1 MTEGKDMRPKGILI
15 SFFILLMLSSCS
27 VQKMAVDATA
37 SLIDYNILSFY
48 EEEDP
53 EIAKIAGA
61 SNLKLLEGLIKAD
74 PGNEGLLI
82 KASQAFGG
90 YAFLFV
96 EDESPD
102 RAEGLYR
109 RGMEYGLKVLEKK
122 EDFQKGF
129 KGNIKEFGNALK
141 SLQSEDM
148 PALFWTTYC
157 WAGKI
162 NLNRDSPRALIEIPR
177 VKLMMDRAL
186 ELNETFFYGSP
197 HLLLATYYASRPKM
211 LGGQPEKARE
221 HFEKAIRLNQGKFLL
236 SYLLYA
242 KFYAVQTQDREL
254 YKKLLDKILA
264 AKPDILPEQM
274 LSNQVAKIKAREA
287 LKNIDEIF

>member
-1 MTEGKDMRPKGILI
+1 MRQKGLWI
-15 SFFILLMLSSCS
+15 SFFILFTLNSCT
-27 VQKMAVDATA
+27 VQKMAVNATS

-53 EIAKIAGA
+53 EIARLAGA

-74 PGNEGLLI
+74 PDNEDLLI

-96 EDESPD
+96 EDEDPE

-109 RGMEYGLKVLEKK
+109 RGKEYGLRVLEKK
-122 EDFQKGF
+122 EGF
-129 KGNIKEFGNALK
+129 EKALRGDIKEFEKVLK
-141 SLQSEDM
+141 SLEKEDM

-177 VKLMMDRAL
+177 VKLMVDRAL
-186 ELNETFFYGSP
+186 KLDETFFYSSP

-221 HFEKAIRLNQGKFLL
+221 HFEKAIKLNQGKFLL
-236 SYLLYA
+236 SYFLYA
-242 KFYAVQTQDREL
+242 KFYAVQVQDREL
-254 YKKLLDKILA
+254 YRKLLDKIAA
-264 AKPDILPEQM
+264 AKLDILPEQM
-274 LSNQVAKIKAREA
+274 LSNQVAKTKAERA
-287 LKNIDEIF
+287 LKDIDDIF

>member
-1 MTEGKDMRPKGILI
+1 MRRLWVSI
-15 SFFILLMLSSCS
+15 FILFMLNSCS
-27 VQKMAVDATA
+27 VQKMAVNATA

-74 PGNEGLLI
+74 PGNDSLLI

-96 EDESPD
+96 EDESSE

-122 EDFQKGF
+122 EGFQKAL
-129 KGNIKEFGNALK
+129 KGDIGEFEKALK
-141 SLQSEDM
+141 SLQKEDM

-186 ELNETFFYGSP
+186 ELDETFFYGSP

-221 HFEKAIRLNQGKFLL
+221 HFEKAIQLNQGKFLL
-236 SYLLYA
+236 SYFLYA
-242 KFYAVQTQDREL
+242 KFYAVQIQDKEL
-254 YKKLLDKILA
+254 YRKLLDRIVA

-274 LSNQVAKIKAREA
+274 LSNQIAKIKAERA